1 MNLEKLRDMEYIKCV
16 GLLAELIDLDTDTK
30 EKIHKCFQSMGI
42 KNFFLH
48 LESVDLPPETS
59 EKLKSIKYIL
69 EIVDEKRGR
78 A

>member
-1 MNLEKLRDMEYIKCV
+1 MNLEKLRDTEYIKCV
-16 GLLAELIDLDTDTK
+16 GLLTELIDLDADAK

-48 LESVDLPPETS
+48 LESVDLSPETS
-59 EKLKSIKYIL
+59 EKLNSIKSII
-69 EIVDEKRGR
+69 EIVDEKGGR

>member
-1 MNLEKLRDMEYIKCV
+1 MNLEKLRDTEYIKCV
-16 GLLAELIDLDTDTK
+16 GLLAELIDLDADAK

-48 LESVDLPPETS
+48 LESVDLPPEAS
-59 EKLKSIKYIL
+59 EKLKSIKSIIEIL
-69 EIVDEKRGR
+69 DEKGGR